1 MEIESLFLWQSPR
14 FFNTNKNI
22 RYYYS
27 QMLLLLTS
35 KLRKFN
41 LWIQHIY
48 RIICIYIWL
57 SLFQQSFWFITTFI
71 TIYNSFEHAN
81 GSDSQRKI
89 YPSHFY
95 YYFVWLS
102 SPQSFTFLTKSGPW
116 SPYNFLEMFP
126 KLVVLNLT
134 HWSLYGPHS
143 I

>member
-14 FFNTNKNI
+14 FFNTNRYKG
-22 RYYYS
+22 YYYS
-27 QMLLLLTS
+27 QMLLYNCATS
-35 KLRKFN
+35 IF
-41 LWIQHIY
+41 WIQHIY
-48 RIICIYIWL
+48 RVICIYIWQSL
-57 SLFQQSFWFITTFI
+57 SQQGFWFITTFI
-71 TIYNSFEHAN
+71 AIYNSFEHAN

-102 SPQSFTFLTKSGPW
+102 SLQSFTFLTKSGPW

-134 HWSLYGPHS
+134 HWVLYGPHS